1 MKTAANEETNVRNLR
16 RVRQSDELLSQLYVV
31 ESKTAE
37 PDRRTVRVAFILSIV
52 AVLGLVATLFLRY
65 NTFIVLREEVMS
77 KRSNL
82 EVAIQRRENLFG
94 NLVKLTLSHA
104 SLEHSIFGHTSD
116 KRAESLRTDPD
127 KSPAIAGLEKMLQGG
142 NLKALA
148 ADGALSAMLGRL
160 MAVVEQYPTVQ
171 SADTYKQMMTS
182 LVDIEDRIATRRD
195 EYNTASA
202 MFNAAITKWPWDYFA
217 YLTGF
222 RRFEYFQPGAERA
235 APIITKDLS
244 QSLLPSERK
253 NGGDQ

>member
-1 MKTAANEETNVRNLR
+1 MKPAANEESNVRTLR
-16 RVRQSDELLSQLYVV
+16 KLRQSDEILSQLYAVAPP
-31 ESKTAE
+31 STE
-37 PDRRTVRVAFILSIV
+37 PDQRTVRMALILSIV

-65 NTFIVLREEVMS
+65 NTFIVMREDVTS

-116 KRAESLRTDPD
+116 KRAESLRNDTD
-127 KSPAIAGLEKMLQGG
+127 KASALAGLEKMLQGG
-142 NLKALA
+142 NVKALA

-195 EYNTASA
+195 EYNTAAS
-202 MFNAAITKWPWDYFA
+202 MYNAEITKWPWDYFA

-222 RRFEYFQPGAERA
+222 KRFEYFQAGGERA
-235 APIITKDLS
+235 APVITKEFS
-244 QSLLPSERK
+244 QSLLPAEPS
-253 NGGDQ
+253 NGGVK